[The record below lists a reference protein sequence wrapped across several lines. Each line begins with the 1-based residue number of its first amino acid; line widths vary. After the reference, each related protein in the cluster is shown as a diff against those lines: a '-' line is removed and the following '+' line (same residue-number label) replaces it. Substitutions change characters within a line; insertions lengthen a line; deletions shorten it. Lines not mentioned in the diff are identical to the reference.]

1 MTIRYSKE
9 LNARLRREVDNFNKK
24 RKRAIQRGF
33 RQLPPVMKVSELKAR
48 YTVKSDLDREL
59 NRLRKFN
66 ITNALERV
74 ETQGGIDSTSW
85 ELKYLKGNVRNA
97 RDYFERELK
106 RVSKRVAKFP
116 GEAERLNNIKAK
128 IDILDI
134 DLSYMD
140 QEQFRSARRAIF
152 EYVEA
157 PAKRRAGY
165 RGFLSEVDLVMQ
177 RLGYS
182 QDEIDSVLNKFNKL
196 NPEQFLYAYD
206 HFDIISRVY
215 ELADSPTYG
224 GLKMN
229 TSDKDAEDLI
239 DTLKRDADKVIK
251 DAKKNKAD

>member
-1 MTIRYSKE
+1 MAIRFDKAY
-9 LNARLRREVDNFNKK
+9 NAEINRVVRNFNQK
-24 RKRAIQRGF
+24 RNRAIQRGF
-33 RQLPPVMKVSELKAR
+33 RQLPPAMKVSELKTR
-48 YTVKSDLDREL
+48 FTVRNDLNREL
-59 NRLRKFN
+59 ARLRKFN
-66 ITNALERV
+66 ITDALKKV
-74 ETQGGIDSTSW
+74 ETQGGVDSTAW
-85 ELKYLKGNVRNA
+85 EMKYLKGNVRNA
-97 RDYFERELK
+97 RDYFEREY
-106 RVSKRVAKFP
+106 KRVAKRVVRFP
-116 GEAERLNNIKAK
+116 GEAERLNNIRAK

-182 QDEIDSVLNKFNKL
+182 QDEIDGVLNKFNKL

-206 HFDIISRVY
+206 NYDIISRIY
-215 ELADSPTYG
+215 EIADSPTYG

-229 TSDKDAEDLI
+229 TTDKDAMDLI
-239 DTLKRDADKVIK
+239 DTLKEEIDGIITEA
-251 DAKKNKAD
+251 KNKVD

>member
-1 MTIRYSKE
+1 MAIRYSKE
-9 LNARLRREVDNFNKK
+9 LNARLRREVDNYNKK

-33 RQLPPVMKVSELKAR
+33 RQLPPAMKVSELKAR

-59 NRLRKFN
+59 NRLRRFN
-66 ITNALERV
+66 VTNALERV

-97 RDYFERELK
+97 RDYFEREYK
-106 RVSKRVAKFP
+106 RVSKRVSKFP
-116 GEAERLNNIKAK
+116 GEAERLNNIRAK

-134 DLSYMD
+134 DLSYMN
-140 QEQFRSARRAIF
+140 QEQFRSAKRAIF

-157 PAKRRAGY
+157 PAKRKAGY

-182 QDEIDSVLNKFNKL
+182 SDDINKVLNKFNKL
-196 NPEQFLYAYD
+196 SADQFLYAYD

-229 TSDKDAEDLI
+229 TTDEDAEDLV
-239 DTLKRDADKVIK
+239 DTLMEQVDEIIT
-251 DAKKNKAD
+251 DAKNNVD

>member
-1 MTIRYSKE
+1 MAIRYNKA

-33 RQLPPVMKVSELKAR
+33 RQLPPAMKVSELKAR

-59 NRLRKFN
+59 NRLRRFN
-66 ITNALERV
+66 VTNALERV

-97 RDYFERELK
+97 RDYFQRELN
-106 RVSKRVAKFP
+106 RQSKRVAKFP

-134 DLSYMD
+134 DLSYMN
-140 QEQFRSARRAIF
+140 QEQFRSARRAIY

-157 PAKRRAGY
+157 PAKRKAGY
-165 RGFLSEVDLVMQ
+165 RGFLTEVDLVMQ

-182 QDEIDSVLNKFNKL
+182 SDEIDSVLDKFNEL
-196 NPEQFLYAYD
+196 SPDQFLYAYD
-206 HFDIISRVY
+206 HFDIISRIY
-215 ELADSPTYG
+215 ELADSPIYG
-224 GLKMN
+224 GLKLN
-229 TSDKDAEDLI
+229 TTEKDGENLV
-239 DTLKRDADKVIK
+239 DTLMEQVDGVIT
-251 DAKKNKAD
+251 DAKNNVD

>member
-1 MTIRYSKE
+1 MAIRYNKE

-33 RQLPPVMKVSELKAR
+33 RQLPPAMKVSELKAR
-48 YTVKSDLDREL
+48 YTVRSDLDREL

-97 RDYFERELK
+97 RDYFQRELN
-106 RVSKRVAKFP
+106 RASKRVAKFP
-116 GEAERLNNIKAK
+116 GEAERVNNIRAK

-134 DLSYMD
+134 DLSYMN
-140 QEQFRSARRAIF
+140 QEQFRSAKRAIF

-157 PAKRRAGY
+157 PAKRKAGY
-165 RGFLSEVDLVMQ
+165 RGFLTEVDLVMQ

-196 NPEQFLYAYD
+196 NPVQFLYAYD

-229 TSDKDAEDLI
+229 TTDEDAENLV
-239 DTLKRDADKVIK
+239 DTLMEQVDGIIT
-251 DAKKNKAD
+251 DAKNNVD

>member
-1 MTIRYSKE
+1 MAIRYNKE

-33 RQLPPVMKVSELKAR
+33 RQLPPAMKVSELKAR

-66 ITNALERV
+66 VTNALERV

-97 RDYFERELK
+97 RDYFEREYK
-106 RVSKRVAKFP
+106 RVSKRVSKFP
-116 GEAERLNNIKAK
+116 GEAERLNNIRAK

-134 DLSYMD
+134 DLSYMN

-157 PAKRRAGY
+157 PAKRKAGY

-182 QDEIDSVLNKFNKL
+182 SDDINKVLNKFNKL
-196 NPEQFLYAYD
+196 SADQFLYAYD

-229 TSDKDAEDLI
+229 TTDEDAENLV
-239 DTLKRDADKVIK
+239 DTLMDEVDGIIT
-251 DAKKNKAD
+251 DAKNNAD

>member
-1 MTIRYSKE
+1 MAIRYNKE

-33 RQLPPVMKVSELKAR
+33 RQLPPAMKVSELKAR
-48 YTVKSDLDREL
+48 YTVKSDLDREI
-59 NRLRKFN
+59 NRLRRFN

-74 ETQGGIDSTSW
+74 ETQGGIDSTAW

-134 DLSYMD
+134 DLSYMG

-157 PAKRRAGY
+157 PAKRKAGY

-182 QDEIDSVLNKFNKL
+182 SDEIDSVLNKFNKL

-229 TSDKDAEDLI
+229 TSDKDAADLI

>member
-1 MTIRYSKE
+1 MAIRYSKE

-33 RQLPPVMKVSELKAR
+33 RQLPPAMKVSELKAR

-59 NRLRKFN
+59 NRLRRFN
-66 ITNALERV
+66 VTNALERV

-97 RDYFERELK
+97 RDYFQRELN
-106 RVSKRVAKFP
+106 RASKRAAKFP
-116 GEAERLNNIKAK
+116 GEAERVNNIRAK

-134 DLSYMD
+134 DLSYMN
-140 QEQFRSARRAIF
+140 QEQFRSAKRAIF

-157 PAKRRAGY
+157 PAKRKAGY
-165 RGFLSEVDLVMQ
+165 RGFLTEVDLVMQ

-182 QDEIDSVLNKFNKL
+182 QDDIDSVLDKFKEL
-196 NPEQFLYAYD
+196 SPEQFLYAYD
-206 HFDIISRVY
+206 HFDIISRIY
-215 ELADSPTYG
+215 ELADSPIYG

-229 TSDKDAEDLI
+229 TTDEDAENLV
-239 DTLKRDADKVIK
+239 DTLKDEVDGIIK
-251 DAKKNKAD
+251 DAKKQK

>member
-1 MTIRYSKE
+1 MAIRYNKE

-33 RQLPPVMKVSELKAR
+33 RQLPPAMKVSELKAR

-106 RVSKRVAKFP
+106 RASKRVAKFP
-116 GEAERLNNIKAK
+116 GEAERLNNIRAK

-134 DLSYMD
+134 DLSYMN

-157 PAKRRAGY
+157 PAKRKAGY
-165 RGFLSEVDLVMQ
+165 RGFLTEVDLVMQ

-182 QDEIDSVLNKFNKL
+182 SDEIDSVLNKFNKL
-196 NPEQFLYAYD
+196 NPDQFLYAYD
-206 HFDIISRVY
+206 HFDIISRIY
-215 ELADSPTYG
+215 ELADSPIYG
-224 GLKMN
+224 GLKLN
-229 TSDKDAEDLI
+229 TTDEDAENLVG
-239 DTLKRDADKVIK
+239 TLMEQVDGVIT
-251 DAKKNKAD
+251 DAKNNVD

>member
-1 MTIRYSKE
+1 MAIRYNKE
-9 LNARLRREVDNFNKK
+9 LNARLRREVDNYNKK

-33 RQLPPVMKVSELKAR
+33 RQLPPPMKVSELKAR

-66 ITNALERV
+66 VTNALERV

-97 RDYFERELK
+97 RDYFEREYK
-106 RVSKRVAKFP
+106 RVSKRVSKFP
-116 GEAERLNNIKAK
+116 GEAERLNNIRAK

-134 DLSYMD
+134 DLSYMN
-140 QEQFRSARRAIF
+140 QEQFRSAKRAIF

-157 PAKRRAGY
+157 PAKRKAGY
-165 RGFLSEVDLVMQ
+165 RGFLTEVDLVMQ

-182 QDEIDSVLNKFNKL
+182 SDDINKVLNKFNKL
-196 NPEQFLYAYD
+196 SADQFLYAYD

-224 GLKMN
+224 ELKLN
-229 TSDKDAEDLI
+229 TTDEDAENLV
-239 DTLKRDADKVIK
+239 DTLMEQVDDVIT
-251 DAKKNKAD
+251 DAKNNVD

>member
-1 MTIRYSKE
+1 MTIRYNKQ
-9 LNARLRREVDNFNKK
+9 LNARLRREVDNYNKK

-33 RQLPPVMKVSELKAR
+33 RQLPPAMKVSELKAR

-66 ITNALERV
+66 ITNALEKV

-85 ELKYLKGNVRNA
+85 ELKYLKGNVTNA
-97 RDYFERELK
+97 RDYFEREYQ
-106 RVSKRVAKFP
+106 RVSKRVSKFP
-116 GEAERLNNIKAK
+116 GEAERLNNIRAK

-134 DLSYMD
+134 DLSYMNQD
-140 QEQFRSARRAIF
+140 QFRSARRAIF

-157 PAKRRAGY
+157 PAKRKAGY
-165 RGFLSEVDLVMQ
+165 RGFLSEVELVMQ

-182 QDEIDSVLNKFNKL
+182 SDDINKVLNKFNKL
-196 NPEQFLYAYD
+196 SPNQFLYTYD
-206 HFDIISRVY
+206 HFDIISRIY

-229 TSDKDAEDLI
+229 TTDEDAENLV
-239 DTLKRDADKVIK
+239 DTLMEQIDEVIT
-251 DAKKNKAD
+251 DAKNNMD

>member
-1 MTIRYSKE
+1 MAIRYNKE

-33 RQLPPVMKVSELKAR
+33 RQLPPAMKVSELKAR

-66 ITNALERV
+66 VTNALERV

-97 RDYFERELK
+97 RDYFEREYK
-106 RVSKRVAKFP
+106 RVSKRVSKFP
-116 GEAERLNNIKAK
+116 GEAERLNNIRAK

-134 DLSYMD
+134 DLSYMN

-157 PAKRRAGY
+157 PAKRKAGY

-182 QDEIDSVLNKFNKL
+182 SDDINKVLNKFNKL
-196 NPEQFLYAYD
+196 SADQFLYAYD

-229 TSDKDAEDLI
+229 TTDEDAKNLI
-239 DTLKRDADKVIK
+239 DTLMDEVDGIIT
-251 DAKKNKAD
+251 DAKNNAD

>member
-1 MTIRYSKE
+1 MAIRYNKA
-9 LNARLRREVDNFNKK
+9 LNARLRREVDNYNKK

-33 RQLPPVMKVSELKAR
+33 RQLPPAMKVSELKAR

-59 NRLRKFN
+59 SRLRKFN

-106 RVSKRVAKFP
+106 RVSKRVSKFP
-116 GEAERLNNIKAK
+116 GEAERLNNIRAK

-134 DLSYMD
+134 DLSYMN

-157 PAKRRAGY
+157 PAKRKAGY
-165 RGFLSEVDLVMQ
+165 RGFLTEVDLVMQ

-182 QDEIDSVLNKFNKL
+182 SDEIDSVLDKFNEL
-196 NPEQFLYAYD
+196 NPDQFLYAYD
-206 HFDIISRVY
+206 HFDIISRIY
-215 ELADSPTYG
+215 ELADSPIYG
-224 GLKMN
+224 GLKLN
-229 TSDKDAEDLI
+229 TTDEDAENLV
-239 DTLKRDADKVIK
+239 DTLMEQVDGVIT
-251 DAKKNKAD
+251 DAKNNVD